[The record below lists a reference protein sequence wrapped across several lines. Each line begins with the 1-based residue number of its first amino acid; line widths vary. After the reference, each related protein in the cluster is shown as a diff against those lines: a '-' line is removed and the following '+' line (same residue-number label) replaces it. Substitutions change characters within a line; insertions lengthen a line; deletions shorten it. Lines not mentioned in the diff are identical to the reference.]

1 MDRLR
6 LLQQIDMAALRRD
19 VEHISLR
26 IPTRLAGTHAGEEM
40 ARYSADRLAQ
50 AGVDARVVATPGL
63 VSVPGPA
70 RLEGEGLRYVLQT
83 CAHCGQTPSA
93 GLLAEVVYAGGG
105 TPGELERAA
114 AAGKMVLVDLGL
126 PPSRPE
132 KHRLARAA
140 GAVGLITINWGSDA
154 GDALPY
160 GSVKSIW
167 GNPASQHDM
176 EDLESA
182 LPAAG
187 ISRRDGLDLQARLK
201 ARPLAL
207 RLHVQPDNGWRTVHY
222 TVGELGGQGQDF
234 VIAGGHQDSWQ
245 GPSATDNATGSACLL
260 ELARLFGSQRAE
272 LRRGLVF
279 AFWEGHETGGMLSSA
294 HYADRNW
301 ERLRDHAAAYLQ
313 IDQPGC
319 LGATRWSSHSNTQL
333 RRYVQDCD
341 ARLFPDT
348 ERSWRRSTKIG
359 DASFFGL
366 GIPMLAGLASYSPQV
381 LRANA
386 NAPFGWWHHTAS
398 NTLDKVDFA
407 SLERHMHAY
416 ASYLWDL
423 CTLPLLPFDF
433 SDVALGLAER
443 LRALAG
449 ADDTLE
455 LLPLAASLDRLADR
469 AGGLAQAVQACNDRP
484 HDGRIERL
492 DDAQKRLSRLLINL
506 ESSACGRYGH
516 DPYGLTAQSTLLPGL
531 HDLQEWQALEPG
543 PLRWCRETGLWRTR
557 NRVADA
563 ARDALQIIEAVL

>member
-19 VEHISLR
+19 VEHISQH
-26 IPTRLAGTHAGEEM
+26 IPTRLAGTHAGAEM

-83 CAHCGQTPSA
+83 CAHCGQTPST

-105 TPGELERAA
+105 TSGELERAA
-114 AAGKMVLVDLGL
+114 VAGKIALVDLGL

-176 EDLESA
+176 EDLEAA

-187 ISRRDGLDLQARLK
+187 ISRRDGLDLLARLK

-207 RLHVQPDNGWRTVHY
+207 RLHVRPDNDWRIVHY
-222 TVGELGGQGQDF
+222 TVGELGGQGRDF

-260 ELARLFGSQRAE
+260 ELARLFGAQRTE

-301 ERLRDHAAAYLQ
+301 ERLRDHAVAYLQ

-319 LGATRWSSHSNTQL
+319 LGRRAGAAIRIRSYAAMSRIAMPGFFRTPNAVGAVPPRLAMLPFSGWAYPCWPGWPRIR
-333 RRYVQDCD
+333 RRY
-341 ARLFPDT
+341 
-348 ERSWRRSTKIG
+348 
-359 DASFFGL
+359 
-366 GIPMLAGLASYSPQV
+366 
-381 LRANA
+381 
-386 NAPFGWWHHTAS
+386 
-398 NTLDKVDFA
+398 
-407 SLERHMHAY
+407 
-416 ASYLWDL
+416 
-423 CTLPLLPFDF
+423 
-433 SDVALGLAER
+433 
-443 LRALAG
+443 
-449 ADDTLE
+449 
-455 LLPLAASLDRLADR
+455 
-469 AGGLAQAVQACNDRP
+469 
-484 HDGRIERL
+484 
-492 DDAQKRLSRLLINL
+492 
-506 ESSACGRYGH
+506 
-516 DPYGLTAQSTLLPGL
+516 
-531 HDLQEWQALEPG
+531 
-543 PLRWCRETGLWRTR
+543 
-557 NRVADA
+557 
-563 ARDALQIIEAVL
+563 